1 MSGAEHRDA
10 PRALSTATL
19 RPSAAPP
26 LQHDFKRPADCVP
39 KTANP
44 IVNMPPSHTRSTMWS
59 RDNVGAPSVKRAH
72 HSGLSGITSDA
83 ARHIARRSGRLF
95 ALWLVIA
102 LNTAACSNRF
112 TLEPLTF
119 DGDDASPLADDADM
133 TPDGADDAQGID
145 TPDQDAGPC
154 AIDITPD
161 VSEVFSGQSLK
172 FEAFRD
178 GAIIADATWRF
189 DGDGLPSGGSLQEDG
204 SYEAGDV
211 ADTTDRLIVQDT
223 ACAQGVEI
231 SLRVLP
237 PPPIV
242 PSNIS
247 IGVGQRVAF
256 QIAGGPQENVA
267 WRVATNNSGAT
278 IDEDDGLYTA
288 GNTISAEGD
297 VIEASLED
305 VGITLTTVVT
315 VQNTPLTLTLP
326 MDRLVLLMDE
336 PYPLFVQGGSGEV
349 LFESDDPSLDIDV
362 VGPNAALL
370 TLREVPP
377 EELTLTARD
386 AAIVDLEIDLPVGVM
401 TRMQTPLFRNKMPS
415 ADASM
420 VMLTAGTLDPQ
431 RFVAVG
437 MPSAS
442 FNDTRSGAVTIIALD
457 NGVPAPEPAQ
467 IITGRNPGAFFGQA
481 LIVADLNDD
490 GFDELIVGAPGSLVG
505 QDTTGAV
512 EIWTTN
518 PEVNALDLPRSWLN
532 RLNDNGLN
540 EPNQGPLKLMARVEG
555 AQPQEHFGAAIAVA
569 PLDDDS
575 ALDLLVTAPRYDVG
589 DTSNVGALYAI
600 YNDNSRF
607 TRSEQPFTFD
617 STGLRRQGE
626 KMAIADLHE
635 GDTDGCPELLLSN
648 WSHNQGAVRLYVM
661 RRNNRLCELTP
672 NAPPQVVVEFE
683 GAEGDALGRSLAL
696 VDLTGDGV
704 EDFIIGAPGAG
715 NERSGNLYIVPTDAD
730 WLDTPFTE
738 TVFVAEGNSL
748 QPLIPAGAGELGTSL
763 SVTDANG
770 DGHPD
775 ILTGAPLTTDDA
787 GVVKGAA
794 YFFQGTQGDC
804 PQGFSRCFETASKL
818 QPSALAP
825 HAEFGLA
832 VAIDEASGLL
842 SYAERDPIILNDPST
857 GRGALYAFLP
867 VPMAQDMLAI
877 TSLPNPPAGARF
889 GDSAAF
895 VGDFNG
901 DTYPDM
907 VVGAPGVDG
916 GLTDD
921 AQNPLIPNAGAAF
934 LYLGTDDGGFA
945 PNPAV
950 RFDAVLGQRSGDG
963 FGVAVAALGD
973 IDGDGLT
980 EIAVGAPGH
989 DRNNQGYCYCGDK
1002 NGQNGAVFI
1011 YKGHELETQNDEP
1024 LRTLPHYVLCGGDRV
1039 RAFIGEE
1046 LVGGANVIAED
1057 SNGLNDL
1064 IIGAPRHEG
1073 EGAVYV
1079 VSGKSIRDRL
1089 YHTPEPTWT
1098 ETKCLKGRE
1107 RVLEGDV
1114 GSRLGERITTI
1125 EDLNDDGVSEF
1136 IIAAPHDNI
1145 EGAPARSGVLH
1156 IMAGCEGNDCEPDTL
1171 LARIPGT
1178 IEGEGLGQAL
1188 LSADLDG
1195 DGSPELIASSGGLDS
1210 NTVRIWDG
1218 ESLRGAVRMTM
1229 AGGSILEE
1237 PTLTLTDPSQR
1248 ADTNFGASLAF
1259 LRNDNDTI
1267 TLLIGAP
1274 GKGFQGEAQ
1283 AGGIY
1288 GATFTDPS
1296 DLSAISWTIVGGEFR
1311 LPSASV
1317 GRLMSVEGEGPRWMI
1332 PVPGSEVSGAAQG
1345 EQGQIYITP

>member
-1 MSGAEHRDA
+1 MKTPTNDIAFMMQSPRDIDAPGCSGALKDT
-10 PRALSTATL
+10 RAGVT
-19 RPSAAPP
+19 RGIPS
-26 LQHDFKRPADCVP
+26 
-39 KTANP
+39 
-44 IVNMPPSHTRSTMWS
+44 RS
-59 RDNVGAPSVKRAH
+59 
-72 HSGLSGITSDA
+72 
-83 ARHIARRSGRLF
+83 ARRLRSDSLSLM
-95 ALWLVIA
+95 LWLAISLSA
-102 LNTAACSNRF
+102 AACSNIF
-112 TLEPLTF
+112 EVEPVTF
-119 DGDDASPLADDADM
+119 EGDDASPLPNDADM
-133 TPDGADDAQGID
+133 TPDGADDAQGADI
-145 TPDQDAGPC
+145 PEQDAGPC
-154 AIDITPD
+154 AVDITPD
-161 VSEVFSGQSLK
+161 VSEVFIGQSLT
-172 FEAFRD
+172 FEASRD
-178 GAIIADATWRF
+178 GVIIADATWRVV
-189 DGDGLPSGGSLQEDG
+189 GDELPSGGSLEEDG
-204 SYEAGDV
+204 SYVAGDV
-211 ADTTDRLIVQDT
+211 ADTTDRLSVQDA
-223 ACAQGVEI
+223 ACTQGVEI

-237 PPPIV
+237 PPLIV

-247 IGVGQRVAF
+247 VGVGQEVAF
-256 QIAGGPQENVA
+256 QIAGGPQENVT
-267 WRVATNNSGAT
+267 WRIATNNSGAT

-288 GNTISAEGD
+288 GDTISARGD

-305 VGITLTTVVT
+305 VGIELTTVVT
-315 VQNTPLTLTLP
+315 VQNTPLTLSLP

-386 AAIVDLEIDLPVGVM
+386 AAIVGLEVNLPVGVM
-401 TRMQTPLFRNKMPS
+401 TRMQTPLFRNKMS
-415 ADASM
+415 SDGASL
-420 VMLTAGTLDPQ
+420 VTLTAGTLNPQ

-442 FNDTRSGAVTIIALD
+442 FNDTRSGAVTIISLD

-467 IITGRNPGAFFGQA
+467 IITGRNPGAAFGQA
-481 LIVADLNDD
+481 LTVADLNGD

-505 QDTTGAV
+505 QYTTGAV

-518 PEVNALDLPRSWLN
+518 PEADALDLPRSWLN

-540 EPNQGPLKLMARVEG
+540 EPNQGPLKLVGRVEG

-575 ALDLLVTAPRYDVG
+575 ALDLLVTAPRYDDG

-600 YNDNSRF
+600 YNDNPGF
-607 TRSEQPFTFD
+607 TRRNQPFTFD

-626 KMAIADLHE
+626 EMVIADLH
-635 GDTDGCPELLLSN
+635 GDGSDGCPELLLSN
-648 WSHNQGAVRLYVM
+648 WSHNRGAARLYVM
-661 RRNNRLCELTP
+661 RRDNGRCELAR
-672 NAPPQVVVEFE
+672 NASPQVVVEFDE
-683 GAEGDALGRSLAL
+683 DTEGDALGRSLAL

-715 NERSGNLYIVPTDAD
+715 DARSGNLYIVPTDAG
-730 WLDTPFTE
+730 WLDNPLAEPILVTE
-738 TVFVAEGNSL
+738 ADSL

-787 GVVKGAA
+787 EIVKGAV

-804 PQGFSRCFETASKL
+804 SQDVSQCFEEASKL

-832 VAIDEASGLL
+832 VAIDEAIGLL
-842 SYAERDPIILNDPST
+842 SYAERDPVIPNDPST

-867 VPMAQDMLAI
+867 GPMAQDRPSI

-889 GDSAAF
+889 GASAAF

-901 DTYPDM
+901 DGHADM

-916 GLTDD
+916 GSPDD

-934 LYLGTDDGGFA
+934 LYLGTGDGGFA
-945 PNPAV
+945 PSPAV
-950 RFDAVLGQRSGDG
+950 RFDAVLGQRSGDE

-973 IDGDGLT
+973 IDGDGRT

-989 DRNNQGYCYCGDK
+989 DRDNQGYCDCGDK
-1002 NGQNGAVFI
+1002 SGQNGAVFI
-1011 YKGHELETQNDEP
+1011 YKGHELETQPAEP
-1024 LRTLPHYVLCGGDRV
+1024 LRALPHYVLCGGDRV
-1039 RAFIGEE
+1039 RAFIGEQ
-1046 LVGGANVIAED
+1046 LVGGVNVIAEA
-1057 SNGLNDL
+1057 NNNLNDL

-1079 VSGKSIRDRL
+1079 VSGGDIRDHL
-1089 YHTPEPTWT
+1089 DHTPDTTST
-1098 ETKCLKGRE
+1098 EFECLKGGE

-1114 GSRLGERITTI
+1114 DSRLGARITAI
-1125 EDLNDDGVSEF
+1125 EDLDGDGVSEF
-1136 IIAAPHDNI
+1136 IIAAPNDDI

-1156 IMAGCEGNDCEPDTL
+1156 IMTGCEGDECEPDIP
-1171 LARIPGT
+1171 LALIPGT
-1178 IEGEGLGQAL
+1178 IEDEGLGQAL
-1188 LSADLDG
+1188 LSADLNG

-1218 ESLRGAVRMTM
+1218 ARLRSAVSELRMDEVIRE
-1229 AGGSILEE
+1229 G

-1259 LRNDNDTI
+1259 LRNDDDTT

-1274 GKGFQGEAQ
+1274 GKSLRGEAQ
-1283 AGGIY
+1283 AGAIY

-1296 DLSAISWTIVGGEFR
+1296 DLSDISWTFVGGEFR

-1317 GRLMSVEGEGPRWMI
+1317 GRLMSVEDEGPRWMI
-1332 PVPGSEVSGAAQG
+1332 PVQSSEVFGAGQG